1 VFWQRVATPPRA
13 QARTLYQPLART
25 DDGLGRPRCT
35 AWRFD
40 PGLRRQLIVENNAKP
55 HPFRDRGYHP
65 LATADLNDLVR
76 RQAGR
81 IDQPVCRR
89 SA

>member
-1 VFWQRVATPPRA
+1 MGTYDLPA
-13 QARTLYQPLART
+13 
-25 DDGLGRPRCT
+25 DGNL
-35 AWRFD
+35 D
-40 PGLRRQLIVENNAKP
+40 QPGLRRQLIVENNAKP

-76 RQAGR
+76 RHAGC